1 MDSSGMRELLQGYL
15 AELDWSGGATRDQVV
30 GHLVERDAALATMVN
45 EYVATGTYKDAD
57 HLTTVIPE
65 EAWQNVQG
73 DAWRGGANLDPAD
86 VPSNFRDG
94 ATDRAERDASR
105 KPGGGEA

>member
-30 GHLVERDAALATMVN
+30 GHLVERDAALSTMVN
-45 EYVATGTYKDAD
+45 EFVADGTYQDVD
-57 HLTTVIPE
+57 HLITVIPE

-73 DAWRGGANLDPAD
+73 DVWRGGASLDPAD

-94 ATDRAERDASR
+94 ATGQAERDAAS
-105 KPGGGEA
+105 KPGGGDA